1 MKRLCCLLLAAC
13 ATLAANDATEWINR
27 LGGKAHR
34 NASGKV
40 VAVNLRGAWVSDT
53 DMFALAAMAD
63 LESLDLSHTRISDE
77 GMLRLKTAPKI
88 RDLNLCY
95 AEWITDQGLTAIRDW
110 KHLKRLNLR
119 GTRISDGTLELVS
132 HMPGLEALDIAHTSV
147 TDNGLD
153 YLITLVN
160 LKELSLGR
168 GRLSNS
174 SLEMLRMLPTLTY
187 LDLSGARPAPPDMP
201 GRSTSRQA
209 IPEASLRALAELKDL
224 RVLKLGYASVG
235 PGELQILSALDK
247 VEKLGLEGCRR
258 VNDTAMAELAKWRSL
273 KYLDVQDT
281 GVTDKGVEALR
292 RAKPDIVVLFAP
304 GPKSQSAAR

>member
-1 MKRLCCLLLAAC
+1 
-13 ATLAANDATEWINR
+13 
-27 LGGKAHR
+27 
-34 NASGKV
+34 
-40 VAVNLRGAWVSDT
+40 
-53 DMFALAAMAD
+53 
-63 LESLDLSHTRISDE
+63 
-77 GMLRLKTAPKI
+77 MLRLKGAPKI
-88 RDLNLCY
+88 KDLNLFY

-110 KHLKRLNLR
+110 KHLRRLNLR

-132 HMPGLEALDIAHTSV
+132 HLPGLEALDIAHTSI

-168 GRLSNS
+168 GRLSNT
-174 SLEMLRMLPTLTY
+174 SLEMLRMLPTLTH

-201 GRSTSRQA
+201 GRNTARQS

-224 RVLKLGYASVG
+224 RVLKLGYAAVG
-235 PGELQILSALDK
+235 AAELQILSALDK

-258 VNDTAMAELAKWRSL
+258 VNDAALAELAKWKSL

-281 GVTDKGVEALR
+281 SVTQAGLEALGK
-292 RAKPDIVVLFAP
+292 AKPELVVLFAP
-304 GPKSQSAAR
+304 RPETQKAAR